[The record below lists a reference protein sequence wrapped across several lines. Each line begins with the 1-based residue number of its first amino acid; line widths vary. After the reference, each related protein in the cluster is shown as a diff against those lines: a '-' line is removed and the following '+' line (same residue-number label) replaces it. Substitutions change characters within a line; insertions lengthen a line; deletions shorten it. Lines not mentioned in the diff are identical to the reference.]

1 MEKNANDI
9 QTVNCSSCNAEI
21 PPGNQFCSNCGK
33 PVGSNENSDQNI
45 CPKCFTELDPSLR
58 FCTECGSEIKQTV
71 SSDQT
76 TTCPKCFAEM
86 EPGLRFC
93 TECGSEIKRTV
104 SADQA
109 TTCPKC
115 FAEVEPGLRFCTEC
129 GSEIKRTVSADQ
141 ATTCPKCFAE
151 MEPGLRFCTE
161 CSTPLINEDNSSTSI
176 NEKLRQRRES
186 EGKSAPPREE
196 TLDSVV
202 ESGKGLMKGLGGFMN
217 KAAKS
222 IDQSI
227 ENNRQSSASSRNIP
241 KNTTKSDENLGYL
254 VCDACGGYYQ
264 LEQGESPD
272 DFEDVCDC
280 GGKYRYQT
288 EL

>member
-33 PVGSNENSDQNI
+33 PVGSNEDSDQNI
-45 CPKCFTELDPSLR
+45 CPKCFTELDPS
-58 FCTECGSEIKQTV
+58 
-71 SSDQT
+71 
-76 TTCPKCFAEM
+76 
-86 EPGLRFC
+86 LRFC

-227 ENNRQSSASSRNIP
+227 ENNRQSASSSRNIP

-264 LEQGESPD
+264 LEQGEFITKPS
-272 DFEDVCDC
+272 
-280 GGKYRYQT
+280 RI
-288 EL
+288 